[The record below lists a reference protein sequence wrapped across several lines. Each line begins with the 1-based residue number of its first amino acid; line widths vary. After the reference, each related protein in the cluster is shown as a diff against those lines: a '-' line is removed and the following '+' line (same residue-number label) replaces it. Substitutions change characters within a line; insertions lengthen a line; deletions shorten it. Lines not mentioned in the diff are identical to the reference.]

1 MISRNFLDITPNR
14 DIIWRLGSSI
24 DSSWVSHGK
33 LRLFVYDDCKH
44 IYAPMPTFPRQLTK
58 LTNHIPGQIYLW
70 LAVPIFG
77 ASSAVTRKI
86 TDIGAENFV
95 GGHNPISLCNV
106 LFVGNLCALLVLCAI
121 HRQEWNHNTLRQISR
136 REWFGLVVVAVLAGA
151 LAPGLIF
158 QALALTPV
166 TNVLLVSRL
175 EPPLTI
181 ALSIWLLRERVNRWE
196 FMGALVAFIGVTLT
210 IVLQPA
216 RATTMSTAGF
226 QFGLGES
233 LTALGAI
240 AIAIATIIG
249 KKWLSEVPLGIY
261 SIVRTGLGTIIFFFV
276 ALGLYGHDH
285 FAEVLSP
292 FLWQWML
299 LYGTIIVVVGQ
310 SFWNA
315 GLRTS
320 SIATATIIGS
330 FTPIV
335 GILAAY
341 FILGEVPTSAQY
353 IGGSVILLSLFLSQV
368 GISNQTNRRKIV
380 SSVDMEQSIE
390 SKMGFKGI

>member
-1 MISRNFLDITPNR
+1 MMIVDKPPLTP
-14 DIIWRLGSSI
+14 S
-24 DSSWVSHGK
+24 
-33 LRLFVYDDCKH
+33 
-44 IYAPMPTFPRQLTK
+44 PMPTPLRQLTK
-58 LTNHIPGQIYLW
+58 LTNRIPGQIYLW

-121 HRQEWNHNTLRQISR
+121 HRQQWNHNTLRQISR

-181 ALSIWLLRERVNRWE
+181 ALSIWLLRERVSRWE

-216 RATTMSTAGF
+216 RATTMSAAGF
-226 QFGLGES
+226 QFGLGEL
-233 LTALGAI
+233 LTALGSI

-353 IGGSVILLSLFLSQV
+353 IGGSIILLSLFLSQV

>member
-1 MISRNFLDITPNR
+1 MPFLT
-14 DIIWRLGSSI
+14 
-24 DSSWVSHGK
+24 
-33 LRLFVYDDCKH
+33 
-44 IYAPMPTFPRQLTK
+44 RQLTK
-58 LTNHIPGQIYLW
+58 FSNRIPGQIYLW

-77 ASSAVTRKI
+77 ASSAITRKI
-86 TDIGAENFV
+86 TEIGAQNFV

-106 LFVGNLCALLVLCAI
+106 LFVGNLCALLVLFAI
-121 HRQEWNHNTLRQISR
+121 HRQQWNHNTLKQISQ
-136 REWFGLVVVAVLAGA
+136 REWFGLVVVAILAGA

-158 QALALTPV
+158 QALALAPV
-166 TNVLLVSRL
+166 TNVLLISRL

-196 FMGALVAFIGVTLT
+196 FMGAIVAFIGVTLT

-216 RATTMSTAGF
+216 HANTMSATGF
-226 QFGLGES
+226 QFGLGEL

-240 AIAIATIIG
+240 AVAIATIVG
-249 KKWLSEVPLGIY
+249 KKWLSQVPLGIY
-261 SIVRTGLGTIIFFFV
+261 NIVRTGLGTIIFFFV
-276 ALGLYGHDH
+276 ALGLYGNDH

-341 FILGEVPTSAQY
+341 FILGEVPTPAQY

-368 GISNQTNRRKIV
+368 GIGNRTDCRQIV

-390 SKMGFKGI
+390 SRMGFKGI

>member
-1 MISRNFLDITPNR
+1 
-14 DIIWRLGSSI
+14 
-24 DSSWVSHGK
+24 
-33 LRLFVYDDCKH
+33 
-44 IYAPMPTFPRQLTK
+44 MPSLARQLTK
-58 LTNHIPGQIYLW
+58 FSNRIPGQIYLW

-86 TDIGAENFV
+86 TEIGAENFV

-121 HRQEWNHNTLRQISR
+121 HRQQWNRNTLRQISR
-136 REWFGLVVVAVLAGA
+136 REWFGLIVVAVFAGA

-181 ALSIWLLRERVNRWE
+181 ALSIWLLHERVNRWE
-196 FMGALVAFIGVTLT
+196 YMGAIVAFIGVTLT

-216 RATTMSTAGF
+216 PANMMSAAGF
-226 QFGLGES
+226 QFGMGEL
-233 LTALGAI
+233 LTALGSI
-240 AIAIATIIG
+240 AVSIATIVG
-249 KKWLSEVPLGIY
+249 KKWLSEVSLGIY

-276 ALGLYGHDH
+276 ALVLYGHDH

-310 SFWNA
+310 SFWNV

-341 FILGEVPTSAQY
+341 FILGEVPTPAQY
-353 IGGSVILLSLFLSQV
+353 IGGSVILLSLFLSQL
-368 GISNQTNRRKIV
+368 GISNRTDCRQIV
-380 SSVDMEQSIE
+380 SSVCMEQSIE
-390 SKMGFKGI
+390 SNMGFKGV